1 MSLYSLASLF
11 DNLDVEQTAAAAR
24 TYGIIPAGML
34 ALYFY
39 GISHF
44 NTPEYRL
51 VILQSPDSA
60 ALLTLAPPKYT
71 TTRARFR
78 RYARWYV
85 LLLECA
91 FLAFVFFPA
100 VFSIITQIL
109 FDMKMDENGSLVSK
123 AIFALFFLTGLL
135 SSFPGIKE
143 LDAWIL
149 TKLHRTALIPD
160 DARQLALRLFRTEY
174 EPPKKTRDQVRH
186 ILRSRDTIR
195 YSEGG
200 LAGSLEKQV
209 VSTIWLYAQLFEK
222 TKEIERA
229 YFTSKFEIDL
239 TDVEKS
245 FSRVKTELLSYFREQ
260 EKFVP
265 STEKDIDQYLA
276 EQADKKDIES
286 LLMLR
291 RDLLERC
298 DGLYRRMC
306 LLTSLLAYSTE
317 NTAEEIDSFLK
328 ALGFK
333 INVQDN
339 PIMDWDA
346 VFRVVVSV
354 FVLMLAVNAVF
365 MVVYF
370 LVGGP
375 SIFAPDRTRLLIFAL
390 STTLQYFIVVY
401 AALKIKRHWRRI
413 NRPQVRPENAL
424 LAIFCYL
431 LTLPVAIAI
440 SYYVRREFSTAP
452 FLFAAIQGVAGYFI
466 GTYIDRSLAGQ
477 PMSWP
482 LARIQGACQFSAA
495 LLIFFFA
502 PPPPNVEFTSL
513 QQFTYATF
521 YAFQSG
527 LAGFLVGNLFQYYY
541 RRTALVPGQMLGD
554 VTVSNSTGDPDH
566 DPVQSNRIMV

>member
-1 MSLYSLASLF
+1 MSLYSLASLIE
-11 DNLDVEQTAAAAR
+11 NLDAEHIAAAAQ
-24 TYGIIPAGML
+24 TYWIIPAGML

-91 FLAFVFFPA
+91 FLAFIFFTA
-100 VFSIITQIL
+100 IFSHLTHIL
-109 FDMKMDENGSLVSK
+109 LDAKLEDTGSLESK

-135 SSFPGIKE
+135 SSFPGFKD

-149 TKLHRTALIPD
+149 TTLHRTALIPD
-160 DARQLALRLFRTEY
+160 DAKLLASRLFEAEY
-174 EPPKKTRDQVRH
+174 EPPKKTRDQVRY
-186 ILRSRDTIR
+186 LLKSRDTIR

-200 LAGSLEKQV
+200 LAGSLEKRV
-209 VSTIWLYAQLFEK
+209 LSMLWLYSQLFEK
-222 TKEIERA
+222 TREIERA

-239 TDVEKS
+239 TDVERN
-245 FSRVKTELLSYFREQ
+245 FSRIGTELLSYFREQ
-260 EKFVP
+260 AKLVP
-265 STEKDIDQYLA
+265 STVKDIDEYLA
-276 EQADKKDIES
+276 EQGEKEDMES

-306 LLTSLLAYSTE
+306 LLTSLLVYSTE
-317 NTAEEIDSFLK
+317 KTAEEIDSFLK
-328 ALGFK
+328 TLGFL
-333 INVQDN
+333 INVQNN

-346 VFRVVVSV
+346 VFRVVAGM
-354 FVLMLAVNAVF
+354 FVLMLAVNAIFKVL
-365 MVVYF
+365 YNT
-370 LVGGP
+370 VGGP
-375 SIFAPDRTRLLIFAL
+375 SIFKPDQTRLLIFAL

-401 AALKIKRHWRRI
+401 ATLKIKRHWRRI
-413 NRPQVRPENAL
+413 DRPQVRPENPL
-424 LAIFCYL
+424 VAIYCYL
-431 LTLPVAIAI
+431 LTLPVSIAI
-440 SYYVRREFSTAP
+440 SYYVRHELTTAP

-466 GTYIDRSLAGQ
+466 GTYIDRSLSGQ
-477 PMSWP
+477 PFSWP
-482 LARIQGACQFSAA
+482 LARIQGACQFIAA
-495 LLIFFFA
+495 LLIFYFV
-502 PPPPNVEFTSL
+502 PPPDEYSTL

-521 YAFQSG
+521 FAFQSG

-541 RRTALVPGQMLGD
+541 RRTALIPGQVLGD
-554 VTVSNSTGDPDH
+554 VTVQIQPAT
-566 DPVQSNRIMV
+566 